1 MISDLHQ
8 MTVHDQDS
16 LLATTFSFCFPFI
29 RCILTNSA
37 MNIEIQEK
45 ALQVLSKHCSLR
57 MREEGIDERYSE
69 VRSIGKKTLPYLHR
83 GVYNFHSRLR
93 HVYPINTGCLR
104 EKYRCL
110 IEYSIKAETITTLK

>member
-8 MTVHDQDS
+8 ITVHDQDY

-69 VRSIGKKTLPYLHR
+69 VRRRCHSYIE
-83 GVYNFHSRLR
+83 VY
-93 HVYPINTGCLR
+93 
-104 EKYRCL
+104 
-110 IEYSIKAETITTLK
+110 TISTQD

>member
-8 MTVHDQDS
+8 ITVDDQDY

-37 MNIEIQEK
+37 MNTEIQEK

-69 VRSIGKKTLPYLHR
+69 VRRRYHSYIEVYTICTMVVQYCKTY
-83 GVYNFHSRLR
+83 
-93 HVYPINTGCLR
+93 TGRADGETGFTDRTNGTVR
-104 EKYRCL
+104 EDIYG
-110 IEYSIKAETITTLK
+110 S